1 MKAKTAKALEDTQL
15 SHLCVPTSEGEA
27 RTLIGY
33 EKSSAQLNHGIRV
46 LLGEYFYEVS
56 QQFKNGENTEYNS
69 FNEWVAHHKQVSGFP
84 SRSTVFD
91 YIKRYKKEHQL
102 DEESGKSEQRPV
114 TVQVKGLSKESI
126 EYLESYSTASNP
138 QKRRDALQKLLDF
151 LEDDGEIQE
160 RFQSYMRET
169 NPEPNHVEPAEL
181 EAKIKLHTEYQ
192 DEEAKIIA
200 REMANAITHCSPDT
214 ENAKK
219 LRELHHQL
227 NRKQW
232 QYWTS

>member
-1 MKAKTAKALEDTQL
+1 MKAKTAKALENTDF
-15 SHLCVPTSEGEA
+15 SHFCVPTSEGEA

-33 EKSSAQLNHGIRV
+33 ERSSAQLNHGIRV

-56 QQFKNGENTEYNS
+56 QQFKNGENTEYSS

-84 SRSTVFD
+84 SRFTVFD
-91 YIKRYKKEHQL
+91 YIKRYKQEHQL
-102 DEESGKSEQRPV
+102 DGESGKSGQKPV
-114 TVQVKGLSKESI
+114 TVQVQGLAKESI
-126 EYLESYSTASNP
+126 EYLESYSTASKP
-138 QKRRDALQKLLDF
+138 QKRRDALQKLLNF

-160 RFQSYMRET
+160 RFQSYMLET

-181 EAKIKLHTEYQ
+181 EAKIKLHTDYQ
-192 DEEAKIIA
+192 GEEAKEVA
-200 REMANAITHCSPDT
+200 QEMADAITHRSQET
-214 ENAKK
+214 ERTET
-219 LRELHHQL
+219 LRKLHHQL